1 MCYIPTTKPELSLL
15 GQVSGTLWFGRQ
27 RVQKYLQLPR
37 VPLRKRCSTRARV
50 PLPRP
55 LNDIVFFS
63 IAAEEGIEGT
73 LIRSLKGGLMAA
85 LMGVGQSDDQ
95 QLDYHNIDC
104 LIPNA
109 ELDSY

>member
-1 MCYIPTTKPELSLL
+1 MLPSYNGTRTQPFGSSFRDSVVRQAKGPEIPTVASCAAAKT
-15 GQVSGTLWFGRQ
+15 
-27 RVQKYLQLPR
+27 VQHTSPCL
-37 VPLRKRCSTRARV
+37 
-50 PLPRP
+50 LPRP

-73 LIRSLKGGLMAA
+73 LIWPLKGGLMAA
-85 LMGVGQSDDQ
+85 LMEVGQSDDQ